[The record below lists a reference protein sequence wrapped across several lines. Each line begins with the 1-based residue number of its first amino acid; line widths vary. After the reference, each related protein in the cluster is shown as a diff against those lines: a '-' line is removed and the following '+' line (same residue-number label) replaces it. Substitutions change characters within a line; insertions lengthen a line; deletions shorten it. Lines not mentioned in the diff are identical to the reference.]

1 MHKILLLLA
10 SVSILSACATP
21 KPEAITPFCAEQG
34 GKNAIQK
41 DNLNHE
47 YGVCVLENGF
57 EVNDW
62 EYYQMIHPEMVVA
75 ESKCDIKEARK
86 VVGKSNLTDE
96 QIQSITKASIVRR
109 TQSFKPVSL
118 EFRGDR
124 VTVVTNNKNKILKAI
139 CG

>member
-1 MHKILLLLA
+1 MLRTLLLVTTVSFLA
-10 SVSILSACATP
+10 ACAAPTAP
-21 KPEAITPFCAEQG
+21 NTEFCTSQG
-34 GKNAIQK
+34 GKNSIQK

-62 EYYQMIHPEMVVA
+62 EYYKQIHPEIVVA
-75 ESKCDIKEARK
+75 ESQCDIKEARK

-96 QIQSITKASIVRR
+96 EIQNITKAAIVRR
-109 TQSFKPVSL
+109 TQSFKPVTL

-124 VTVVTNNKNKILKAI
+124 VTVVTNNKNKILKAV

>member
-1 MHKILLLLA
+1 MYKLLLLVA
-10 SVSILSACATP
+10 SISILSACATP
-21 KPEAITPFCAEQG
+21 PNQNTAFCTELG
-34 GKNAIQK
+34 GKNTITK
-41 DNLNHE
+41 DNLKHD
-47 YGVCVLENGF
+47 YGICVLENGF

-62 EYYQMIHPEMVVA
+62 EYYKQIHPEMVVA
-75 ESKCDIKEARK
+75 ETKCDIKEARK

-96 QIQSITKASIVRR
+96 QIQDITKASIVRR